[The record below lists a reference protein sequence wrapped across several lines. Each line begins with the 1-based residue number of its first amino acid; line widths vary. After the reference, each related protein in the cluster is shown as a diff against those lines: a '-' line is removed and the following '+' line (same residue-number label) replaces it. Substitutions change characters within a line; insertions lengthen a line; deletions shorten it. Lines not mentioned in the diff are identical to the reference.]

1 MLKKDRRNSIIW
13 FFVVFCWI
21 FFIFTLSSESYNQ
34 QSIKPTLNKW
44 VTKEELAQKL
54 PDTSITYHGS
64 TVVAKKDPYGFVEFF
79 FRKGA
84 HLFMYAVL
92 CVSLYMFIRNLM
104 ARRQMVLPVIM
115 ALILTGGIAA
125 LDETNQLSKVGR
137 TGNPTDVIVDLTGGC
152 IGLIICISI
161 NYWLERRRRRPEYR
175 FVRKF

>member
-1 MLKKDRRNSIIW
+1 MLSKDRKSTIIW
-13 FFVVFCWI
+13 FIVAFCWI

-44 VTKEELAQKL
+44 VTKDQLADFL

-64 TVVAKKDPYGFVEFF
+64 TVVAKQDPYGFVEFF

-84 HLFMYAVL
+84 HVFMYAVL
-92 CVSLYMFIRNLM
+92 AAALYMLIRHLM

-115 ALILTGGIAA
+115 ALILTGGTAA
-125 LDETNQLSKVGR
+125 LDERNQLSSVGR
-137 TGNPTDVIVDLTGGC
+137 TGNPTDVLVDLTGAC
-152 IGLIICISI
+152 IGLIVCILI
-161 NYWLERRRRRPEYR
+161 NYRLERRRRRPEYR